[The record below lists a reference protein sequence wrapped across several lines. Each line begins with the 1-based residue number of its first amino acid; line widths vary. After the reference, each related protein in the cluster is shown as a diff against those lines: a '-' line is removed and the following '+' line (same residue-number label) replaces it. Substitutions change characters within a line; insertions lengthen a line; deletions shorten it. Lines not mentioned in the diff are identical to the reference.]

1 MKSGELI
8 GDARRE
14 FWRMH
19 IREWV
24 DSGCSQTE
32 FCRRENLPRANF
44 HYWKKKFRETKAKGQ
59 LRLVPLEMV
68 AEAAD
73 NDMGKGVHV
82 ECSGCRIEVKAG
94 FNPGVLTDVIKILR
108 SL

>member
-1 MKSGELI
+1 M
-8 GDARRE
+8 
-14 FWRMH
+14 
-19 IREWV
+19 

-32 FCRRENLPRANF
+32 FCRRENLSLASF
-44 HYWKKKFRETKAKGQ
+44 HYWKRKFKKTKVKGQ

-68 AEAAD
+68 AEAPD
-73 NDMGKGVHV
+73 NDMVKGIRV
-82 ECSGCRIEVKAG
+82 ECGGCRIEVEAG